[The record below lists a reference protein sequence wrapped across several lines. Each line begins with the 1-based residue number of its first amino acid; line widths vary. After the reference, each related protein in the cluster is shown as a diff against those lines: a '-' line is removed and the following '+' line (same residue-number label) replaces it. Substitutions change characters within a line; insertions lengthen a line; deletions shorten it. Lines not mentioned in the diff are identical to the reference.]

1 MFAVLVSVLMLT
13 YAIFNNSLA
22 AAVNELIVLSSLAI
36 SEIKVYIEKNSRY
49 ITVSVDDKGDI
60 KK

>member
-1 MFAVLVSVLMLT
+1 M
-13 YAIFNNSLA
+13 N
-22 AAVNELIVLSSLAI
+22 LIGQIVGSLAI
-36 SEIKVYIEKNSRY
+36 SAIKVHIEKNSRY